1 MQPVPGPLG
10 SNSVLASSLMS
21 PAFTA
26 HLLCCLCFGNMT
38 NINFI
43 LTMSN
48 YQIRLQHCSGWE
60 NERPDSMI
68 LILPVSQFQVYWHF
82 LIWPVQCMCSGLDC
96 RHLYYE
102 ELFLYTHTHI
112 YMLLG
117 EILPNQINKGD
128 RVWELLSQMILGLE
142 LWAVLFEWYHN
153 SVFLHL
159 TTWYMP
165 LEIFN
170 LKTVQY
176 RIPWWKVY
184 SAYIEWTGI
193 IDCGLSFP
201 GLFYA

>member
-1 MQPVPGPLG
+1 MGKWKTWQYDLNSSCFSIPSLLTFSHLTCPMYVFRTWLQT
-10 SNSVLASSLMS
+10 SVL
-21 PAFTA
+21 T
-26 HLLCCLCFGNMT
+26 
-38 NINFI
+38 
-43 LTMSN
+43 
-48 YQIRLQHCSGWE
+48 
-60 NERPDSMI
+60 
-68 LILPVSQFQVYWHF
+68 
-82 LIWPVQCMCSGLDC
+82 
-96 RHLYYE
+96 E

-128 RVWELLSQMILGLE
+128 RVWELLSQMILGVE